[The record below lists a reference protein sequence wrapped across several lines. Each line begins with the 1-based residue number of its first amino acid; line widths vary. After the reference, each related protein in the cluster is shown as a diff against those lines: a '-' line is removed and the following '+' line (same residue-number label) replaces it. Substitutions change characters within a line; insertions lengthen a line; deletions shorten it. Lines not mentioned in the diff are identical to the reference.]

1 VDGGRT
7 LFCPSVPRAGAQAD
21 GTQGD
26 CRLTRGPG
34 SGLELGPRR
43 RHHFVLRPPAQG
55 AQDQR
60 PAIVSQECRVRLA
73 SLPNLRAEQLTSM
86 KFGRT
91 SVIDLHEECLELLRK
106 LVKEGA
112 LEGFVEKSVQ
122 IESATEYYE
131 LFDKRKIG
139 KVVFRAF
146 GGDRRFLG

>member
-1 VDGGRT
+1 
-7 LFCPSVPRAGAQAD
+7 
-21 GTQGD
+21 
-26 CRLTRGPG
+26 
-34 SGLELGPRR
+34 
-43 RHHFVLRPPAQG
+43 
-55 AQDQR
+55 
-60 PAIVSQECRVRLA
+60 
-73 SLPNLRAEQLTSM
+73 M